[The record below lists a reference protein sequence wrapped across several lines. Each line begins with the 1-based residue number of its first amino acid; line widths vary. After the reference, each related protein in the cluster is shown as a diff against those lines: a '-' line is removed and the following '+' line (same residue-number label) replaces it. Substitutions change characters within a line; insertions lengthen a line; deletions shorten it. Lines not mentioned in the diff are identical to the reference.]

1 MQFHRA
7 NRKRPDH
14 SKPTIVGTGLVALDV
29 VFGGDCA
36 SAEMALGG
44 SAGNVLAIL
53 GHLGWHAVPVA
64 QLGKD
69 AAAMRI
75 ANEFSKLGADT
86 RFLLQSQKLATPVV
100 YQFPG
105 GSGHSHEFSFRC
117 PICGRKRG
125 FVSPTDD
132 VAVVS
137 HLDLIDEPDVFY
149 FDRVTPWALELAER
163 YRQAGTLVVFE
174 PSTIGGD
181 SASFER
187 AIRAAHVLKYAD
199 DRIADLQG
207 LDLSCV
213 DVEIQTHGKR
223 GLRFR
228 VAEQAGGWHHL
239 NALMVPYVA
248 DTAGAGD
255 WCTSGF
261 LYALVGSIIENG
273 GRGQLSTRRMRES
286 LRFGQIL
293 AALNC
298 MEKGARGLARRHRA
312 EQLVTLATSIR
323 NSMASSIPQ
332 VTKVADAENVG
343 THEAAPLAT
352 RSGISSL
359 LRCEALAG

>member
-14 SKPTIVGTGLVALDV
+14 LKPTIVGTGLVALDV

-36 SAEMALGG
+36 SAETALGG

-69 AAAMRI
+69 AAAVRI
-75 ANEFSKLGADT
+75 ASEFSKLGADT
-86 RFLLQSQKLATPVV
+86 RFLMQSQKLATPVV
-100 YQFPG
+100 YQLPG
-105 GSGHSHEFSFRC
+105 GTGHSHEFSFRC

-132 VAVVS
+132 VAALS
-137 HLDLIDEPDVFY
+137 HLGLIGEPDVFY
-149 FDRVTPWALELAER
+149 FDRVTPWALEPAER

-174 PSTIGGD
+174 PSTVEGN
-181 SASFER
+181 SASFKR
-187 AIRAAHVLKYAD
+187 AVRASHVLKYAD
-199 DRIADLQG
+199 DRVADMQSV
-207 LDLSCV
+207 DLSCV
-213 DVEIQTHGKR
+213 DVEIQTHGKH

-228 VAEQAGGWHHL
+228 VSEQAGGWHHL
-239 NALMVPYVA
+239 NALAVPYVT

-261 LYALVGSIIENG
+261 LYALVGSIIESG
-273 GRGQLSTRRMRES
+273 GRGQLSTRRVRES
-286 LRFGQIL
+286 LRLGQIF

-298 MEKGARGLARRHRA
+298 MEKGARGLARRHKA
-312 EQLVTLATSIR
+312 EQLITLATSIR
-323 NSMASSIPQ
+323 NSMVSFIPQ
-332 VTKVADAENVG
+332 APKTAKAEPAMG
-343 THEAAPLAT
+343 REAVPHAPI
-352 RSGISSL
+352 SGISSL
-359 LRCEALAG
+359 LCCEALAG

>member
-7 NRKRPDH
+7 NRKHPDY

-69 AAAMRI
+69 AAATRI

-125 FVSPTDD
+125 FVSPSDD
-132 VAVVS
+132 VEAMS
-137 HLDLIDEPDVFY
+137 HLGLIDEPDVFY

-174 PSTIGGD
+174 PSMIGGD

-187 AIRAAHVLKYAD
+187 AIRAANVLKYAD
-199 DRIADLQG
+199 DRIADMQD

-213 DVEIQTHGKR
+213 DVEIQTHGKH

-228 VAEQAGGWHHL
+228 VAEQAGWHHL
-239 NALMVPYVA
+239 KALVVPYVT

-273 GRGQLSTRRMRES
+273 GRGQLSTRRVRES

-312 EQLVTLATSIR
+312 EQLVALAASIR
-323 NSMASSIPQ
+323 NSMALSIPQ
-332 VTKVADAENVG
+332 GARTTSAESVG
-343 THEAAPLAT
+343 THRGAPLT
-352 RSGISSL
+352 TTDGISSL
-359 LRCEALAG
+359 LCCEALAG